1 MTPGKSKIPEPQYVW
16 LKVTHD
22 EYELPLCWA
31 DSPTELARKLGT
43 SPQSVISAVSHE
55 KHGRFKSCYKKV
67 RIDDV

>member
-1 MTPGKSKIPEPQYVW
+1 MPGPDKKTVPQYVW

-43 SPQSVISAVSHE
+43 SQQSVISAVSHE
-55 KHGRFKSCYKKV
+55 KHGQFKSCYKKV
-67 RIDDV
+67 RIDGV

>member
-1 MTPGKSKIPEPQYVW
+1 MSSPDKKTPTQYVW

-22 EYELPLCWA
+22 EYEFPLCWA
-31 DSPTELARKLGT
+31 DSAAELARKLGT
-43 SPQSVISAVSHE
+43 SPQAVMSAVCHE